1 MTMKPESTVF
11 TPSSIVLGRVPV
23 KGDADVRL
31 TAFHSAASALDDE
44 RIQLVA
50 VRHVDSV
57 YYIAAPSSDFAS
69 VASPAS
75 TTLAQA
81 LPGWPGHKGA
91 GYYWANLRN
100 GLVAVVSV
108 TEGGDVEVFTGLRD
122 DAMRFASDGRQQYWP
137 DVGAEWSGVT
147 REAQRDMR
155 AIGRWV
161 TGAACAIS
169 VCLLLGSSIA
179 MAISVSQNKT
189 SESARNLY
197 MASAGQA
204 AETMRTSA
212 SDNRVWQRFVN
223 FARSVVERQGRA
235 MKYSDDGR
243 SVAYEVMLPVW
254 TTDFK
259 PFDGSVRKEMDKLY
273 LTLSKGDLK

>member
-1 MTMKPESTVF
+1 MKPDSTVF

-23 KGDADVRL
+23 KGDVDVRL

-50 VRHVDSV
+50 VKYSDSV
-57 YYIAAPSSDFAS
+57 YYIAAPSADFAS
-69 VASPAS
+69 VGSPSA

-91 GYYWANLRN
+91 GYYWANLRD

-108 TEGGDVEVFTGLRD
+108 SEDGDVEVFTGLRD
-122 DAMRFASDGRQQYWP
+122 DAVRFASDGRQQWTP
-137 DVGAEWSGVT
+137 TETAQWTGVT
-147 REAQRDMR
+147 REAQRDLR
-155 AIGRWV
+155 AIGRWI

-169 VCLLLGSSIA
+169 VCLLIGSSVA
-179 MAISVSQNKT
+179 MAISVQQNKRT
-189 SESARNLY
+189 ESARDVY

-204 AETMRTSA
+204 IATVRTSEA
-212 SDNRVWQRFVN
+212 DHRVWQRFVS

-235 MKYSDDGR
+235 MKYSDDGKN
-243 SVAYEVMLPVW
+243 VTYEVMLPVW
-254 TTDFK
+254 TTDFR
-259 PFDGSVRKEMDKLY
+259 PFDGAVRKEMGKLY